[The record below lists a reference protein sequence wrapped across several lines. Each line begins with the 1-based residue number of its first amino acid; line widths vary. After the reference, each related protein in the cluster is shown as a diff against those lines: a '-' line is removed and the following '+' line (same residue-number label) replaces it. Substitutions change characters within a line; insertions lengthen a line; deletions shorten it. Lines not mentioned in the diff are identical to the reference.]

1 MEEKSEK
8 IKDYLTEGR
17 TYVQRDL
24 EDQIEE
30 EYKSNGKTYDRTDKK
45 SSNMSTQQTPTVVVQ
60 DVLDLLKK
68 GYTRLTK
75 DDRGYGSI
83 QEHYKLTGVQ
93 IKELF
98 NHPKL
103 RQRKTILPKT
113 SLNIIDADDVVEAEI
128 ERVEAENSIPNEE
141 EPQKD
146 VVVSSSE
153 FLLKRDQLFS

>member
-30 EYKSNGKTYDRTDKK
+30 EYKSKGRIYDRTDKK
-45 SSNMSTQQTPTVVVQ
+45 SPNMSTQQAPTVVVQ

-68 GYTRLTK
+68 GYTRLAK
-75 DDRGYGSI
+75 DSKGYGSI

-103 RQRKTILPKT
+103 RQRKTILPRT
-113 SLNIIDADDVVEAEI
+113 SLNIVDADNAVEEEI
-128 ERVEAENSIPNEE
+128 ERLEAENSIPIEE
-141 EPQKD
+141 EPQQD
-146 VVVSSSE
+146 VVVTSPE
-153 FLLKRDQLFS
+153 FILKRDQLFS